1 MQAPDRLNFGIF
13 LAPFH
18 RVGENPTYALRRDLE
33 LVEFLDRL
41 SYDEAW
47 IGEHHSAGYEI
58 IASPEVFIAAAAE
71 RTRHIRL
78 GTGVSSLPYHH
89 PLILADRM
97 VLLDHLTLGRAM
109 FGVGPGALPSDAF
122 MMGIDPLRQREMMD
136 ESLEAIL
143 ALLRSDEPVTRDC
156 GWFTLKEARLHMRPY
171 SRPHMEVAVAA
182 QVSPAG
188 PRVAGKHGASLLSLG
203 ATTAGGFD
211 VLGAHWSTCE
221 EMAAEYGQT
230 VNRARWRLV
239 GPMHIAPTMDQARR
253 EVEFGLPAWV
263 DYFQRVAALPL
274 VGEATDTQ
282 DMVDAMNASGLA
294 VIGTPD
300 DAAAQIERLWEKS
313 AGFGTYLFMGHD
325 WADREATLRSYEL
338 VARFVM
344 PRFQGTLSRL
354 RESRDWAAD
363 NRGTFIGR
371 AVEAI
376 GKAIQD
382 HHAERAGR
390 KREAS

>member
-1 MQAPDRLNFGIF
+1 MNFGIF

-33 LVEFLDRL
+33 LIETLDRL
-41 SYDEAW
+41 CFDEAW

-58 IASPEVFIAAAAE
+58 IASPEVFVAALAE

-89 PLILADRM
+89 PLMLADRM

-136 ESLEAIL
+136 EALEAIL
-143 ALLRSDEPVTRDC
+143 ALFTSDEPITRETD
-156 GWFTLKEARLHMRPY
+156 WFTLRDARLQLKPY
-171 SRPHMEVAVAA
+171 TRPHMEVAVAS

-188 PRVAGKHGASLLSLG
+188 ARAAGKYGVGLLSLG
-203 ATTAGGFD
+203 ATTTGGFD
-211 VLGAHWSTCE
+211 LLGSQWTVAE
-221 EMAAEYGQT
+221 EMAAEHGRT
-230 VNRARWRLV
+230 VDRTRWRLV
-239 GPMHIAPTMDQARR
+239 GPMHIAPTMDQARQD
-253 EVEFGLPAWV
+253 VAFGLPAWV

-274 VGEATDTQ
+274 VGDATDVQ
-282 DMVDAMNASGLA
+282 DMVDAMNATGLA

-300 DAAAQIERLWEKS
+300 DATAQIERLWAKS
-313 AGFGTYLFMGHD
+313 GGFGTYLLMGHD

-338 VARFVM
+338 FARFVM
-344 PRFQGTLSRL
+344 PRFQNTIPRLDRSRN
-354 RESRDWAAD
+354 WAAEH
-363 NRGTFIGR
+363 RGTFIGR

-382 HHAERAGR
+382 HVVERAGR
-390 KREAS
+390 KRHAG